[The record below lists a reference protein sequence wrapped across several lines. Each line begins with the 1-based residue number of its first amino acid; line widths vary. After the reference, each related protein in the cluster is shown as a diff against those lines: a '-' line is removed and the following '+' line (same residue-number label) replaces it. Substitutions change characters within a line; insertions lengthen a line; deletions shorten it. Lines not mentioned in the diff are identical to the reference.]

1 MPEIKTIIFWT
12 FQLIQY
18 LIIARIL
25 LSWIPININSKLK
38 GFMYNLTEPLLSPVR
53 KLIPATKLGF
63 DLSPILVILCL
74 RILQSI
80 LS

>member
-1 MPEIKTIIFWT
+1 MIIFWA

-25 LSWIPININSKLK
+25 LSWIPMNINYKLK
-38 GFMYNLTEPLLSPVR
+38 QFLYNLTEPLLSPVR

-80 LS
+80 LT